1 MIQLRSEIELED
13 VTKNRKKSA
22 FHKKSLGKETDD
34 LLGRQSH
41 GGLVAD
47 DVVAVL
53 AGMLVVLATLD
64 TEGNEAASEIAAN
77 AAKDDTEDPSHH
89 GDASLTLGN
98 ALLSAVGAFDLDG
111 LRGPSAGLEGG
122 RFVSWSHNDLHG
134 LLHLHRLARRD
145 RLLLLLHL
153 NIIQIYF

>member
-34 LLGRQSH
+34 LLGQSH
-41 GGLVAD
+41 GGLVAN

-53 AGMLVVLATLD
+53 AGVLVVLATLD

-111 LRGPSAGLEGG
+111 L
-122 RFVSWSHNDLHG
+122 
-134 LLHLHRLARRD
+134 
-145 RLLLLLHL
+145 
-153 NIIQIYF
+153 